1 MREGSLAGKVMAGK
15 ERAGAESP
23 SGHKIAF
30 IDVAVRVCETARH
43 GKERASNFEQFR
55 RVHSMFKR
63 NRVKNMQ
70 ASDFSLRTVFR
81 L

>member
-1 MREGSLAGKVMAGK
+1 MAV
-15 ERAGAESP
+15 ESP

-43 GKERASNFEQFR
+43 GNERESNFEQFR
-55 RVHSMFKR
+55 RVHSIFRR
-63 NRVKNMQ
+63 NRVKNMK
-70 ASDFSLRTVFR
+70 ASDFSLRNGFR